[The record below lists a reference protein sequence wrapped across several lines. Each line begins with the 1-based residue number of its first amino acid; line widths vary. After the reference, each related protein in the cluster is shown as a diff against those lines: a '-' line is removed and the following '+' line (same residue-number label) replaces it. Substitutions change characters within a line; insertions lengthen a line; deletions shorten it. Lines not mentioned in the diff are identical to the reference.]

1 VPQGR
6 RGLTLIEL
14 LIVLVIIAILAT
26 IAIPRI
32 AGARKKAFITT
43 VMSDLK
49 IMSSQMEIYQV

>member
-1 VPQGR
+1 
-6 RGLTLIEL
+6 LIEL

-32 AGARKKAFITT
+32 AGDRKKAFITT

>member
-1 VPQGR
+1 
-6 RGLTLIEL
+6 LIEL

>member
-1 VPQGR
+1 M
-6 RGLTLIEL
+6 
-14 LIVLVIIAILAT
+14 LVIIAIL
-26 IAIPRI
+26 AIPRI